1 MKINRELQIKILT
14 YLEQFYP
21 ENTPDDNWEQL
32 LELANGDEDIL
43 VANMFY
49 LDEHGLINSGLK
61 RTMRGMGLTRS
72 LSRMNAAG
80 HDFLVGDGGMTV
92 LKNTITVRFHQE
104 AVQILESHILQSPKS
119 PQDKQTLVA
128 KLRELPFSAIEHLM
142 KKLLDEAILHLPE
155 ALQLIE
161 KVLR

>member
-49 LDEHGLINSGLK
+49 LDEHGLINSG
-61 RTMRGMGLTRS
+61 
-72 LSRMNAAG
+72 
-80 HDFLVGDGGMTV
+80 
-92 LKNTITVRFHQE
+92 
-104 AVQILESHILQSPKS
+104 
-119 PQDKQTLVA
+119 
-128 KLRELPFSAIEHLM
+128 
-142 KKLLDEAILHLPE
+142 
-155 ALQLIE
+155 
-161 KVLR
+161 

>member
-72 LSRMNAAG
+72 LIRMNAAG
-80 HDFLVGDGGMTV
+80 HDFLVGDGGITV
-92 LKNTITVRFHQE
+92 FKNTITVRFHADFISTIE
-104 AVQILESHILQSPKS
+104 KFILNSGIDQNKKS
-119 PQDKQTLVA
+119 SLVA
-128 KLRELPFSAIEHLM
+128 KLRELPFSATEHLM
-142 KKLLDEAILHLPE
+142 KKLLDAAVLHLPE

-161 KVLR
+161 KALR